1 MLSMLIFGSMAA
13 GEACSFPNPP
23 CDPAQLARGDLIAN
37 VFLAITIV
45 AIVGSFVGAM
55 GAALA
60 WSARRAALILLV
72 VSTGLLLA
80 AGLVIL
86 ILSVRAT
93 SDDLILN
100 VRMTSD
106 DLSGVAYLFFIVAVV
121 LGGASLV
128 LYGQSRAQAKRSK
141 AVIR

>member
-1 MLSMLIFGSMAA
+1 
-13 GEACSFPNPP
+13 
-23 CDPAQLARGDLIAN
+23 
-37 VFLAITIV
+37 
-45 AIVGSFVGAM
+45 
-55 GAALA
+55 
-60 WSARRAALILLV
+60 
-72 VSTGLLLA
+72 LA